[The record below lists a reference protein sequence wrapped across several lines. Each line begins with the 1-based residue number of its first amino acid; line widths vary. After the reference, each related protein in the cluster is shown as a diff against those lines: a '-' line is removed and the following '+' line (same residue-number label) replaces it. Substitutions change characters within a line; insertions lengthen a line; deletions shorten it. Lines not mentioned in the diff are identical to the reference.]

1 MTQQMDE
8 LSINGDLILNELK
21 HMRLGI
27 DKLDKRMEKAESN
40 MSVAIAQSNRIDAI
54 ALNIMSIEHKVESQ
68 DRDIKA
74 IANFQAS
81 CPRDNFD
88 KGLDT
93 ISGHEKRN
101 QEPMGSYWDSGNS
114 NYSVRLLESG
124 YKMRYKLA
132 HLCFGLSSLFLGLGK
147 MIRSGPMIVC
157 DCLTLPGWFI
167 LDCHLIEQAPPEEW
181 IEGF

>member
-1 MTQQMDE
+1 MTQQMDD

-21 HMRLGI
+21 HMRVGI

-54 ALNIMSIEHKVESQ
+54 ALNIISIEHKAEIQ

-81 CPRDNFD
+81 CPRDTFD

-93 ISGHEKRN
+93 IKSDMKSAIKNQWVAIGILATAIIASGFWN
-101 QEPMGSYWDSGNS
+101 QAI
-114 NYSVRLLESG
+114 
-124 YKMRYKLA
+124 K
-132 HLCFGLSSLFLGLGK
+132 
-147 MIRSGPMIVC
+147 
-157 DCLTLPGWFI
+157 
-167 LDCHLIEQAPPEEW
+167 
-181 IEGF
+181 